1 MEVFHCFLRELD
13 ISRELLTGSLP
24 SFGKSMEPPET
35 KTKLREREREAVSD
49 VLILHLWTGY
59 PSPTTGL
66 CGRMNRRICFAV
78 VFGGGDGDGGLVGRL
93 FKLSLSWGPITWNQK
108 SWEEWGQ

>member
-1 MEVFHCFLRELD
+1 MFFKRIGYKPGVADRQFAIIWKEHGATRDEN
-13 ISRELLTGSLP
+13 
-24 SFGKSMEPPET
+24 KA
-35 KTKLREREREAVSD
+35 EREREAVSD